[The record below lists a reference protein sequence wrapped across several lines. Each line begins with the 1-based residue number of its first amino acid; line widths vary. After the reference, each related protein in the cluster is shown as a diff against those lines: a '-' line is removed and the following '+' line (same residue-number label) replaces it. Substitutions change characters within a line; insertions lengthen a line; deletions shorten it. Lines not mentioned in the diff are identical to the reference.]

1 MSKSLPPINCSMPGF
16 LALHYFLQFAQTCVH
31 CVSDAI
37 QPSHVV
43 KVPGPASLAIQGADN
58 MHGSGYEVMDITYLD
73 KHPST
78 HLPVHY
84 PLTHPAIHPPSAHPP
99 TLPSIHPPT
108 LPSIHS
114 SIHPST
120 RSLPTH
126 SPSYS
131 SIHLLTHPLSH
142 PSIHPPFHLSIH
154 PSTISSFSAYLLN

>member
-1 MSKSLPPINCSMPGF
+1 MPGF

-108 LPSIHS
+108 LPFI
-114 SIHPST
+114 
-120 RSLPTH
+120 
-126 SPSYS
+126 
-131 SIHLLTHPLSH
+131 H
-142 PSIHPPFHLSIH
+142 PSIHHLFIQC
-154 PSTISSFSAYLLN
+154 IFVELGNG